1 VSRPI
6 AVRIC
11 TLVFALLFGVVL
23 AGCSAMSGGSGTERK
38 LQDFSLVAY
47 QGQSVIGECTTQ
59 FSRVVSQGKPV
70 VLNFWAGQCPPCR
83 AEMPAFQRVFDEY
96 QGRVQVIGLDVGD
109 FTGLGTQDDARQLL
123 QELHITYPTAY
134 ALDANPLQ
142 LYNVRAMPTTI
153 FFTAD
158 GSVQEQVAGLLQE
171 DRLRSSVQK
180 LVAPQ

>member
-1 VSRPI
+1 MV
-6 AVRIC
+6 
-11 TLVFALLFGVVL
+11 LALLFGLFL
-23 AGCSAMSGGSGTERK
+23 AGCSALSSRRGTDRT

-47 QGQSVIGECTTQ
+47 QGESVTGAGTAQ
-59 FSRVVSQGKPV
+59 FAKVFDQGKPV

-83 AEMPAFQRVFDEY
+83 AEMPAFQRVADDY
-96 QGRVQVIGLDVGD
+96 QGRVQIIGLDVGD

-123 QELHITYPTAY
+123 QELHITYPAAY

-153 FFTAD
+153 FFSAN
-158 GSVQEQVAGLLQE
+158 GVVQEQVAGLLQE

-180 LVAPQ
+180 LVALQ

>member
-1 VSRPI
+1 
-6 AVRIC
+6 
-11 TLVFALLFGVVL
+11 
-23 AGCSAMSGGSGTERK
+23 MSGGSGTERK

-47 QGQSVIGECTTQ
+47 QGQSVIGEGTTQ
-59 FSRVVSQGKPV
+59 FSGVFSQGKPV

-109 FTGLGTQDDARQLL
+109 FTGLGTQADARQLL

-142 LYNVRAMPTTI
+142 VYNVRAMPTTI
-153 FFTAD
+153 FFTAK
-158 GSVQEQVAGLLQE
+158 GSIQEQVAGLLQE
-171 DRLRSSVQK
+171 DRLRSSAEK